1 MQDLA
6 SCKGRSPPKV
16 AAATTKRRLGQG
28 RVVER
33 ERCSRTTRRSNSTPR
48 TRRIPVQHQHN
59 LSILS
64 ILHVLLA
71 LVLQLLLLRARHIHA
86 HVTCDSDQV
95 CEQQLRPG
103 SQCDLT
109 SRLCTNPFVS
119 GCLNSLDRN
128 RDLRR
133 PLRTCNSQDAPEDVG
148 RICRPSALQYP
159 EVRIFSQSWET
170 AMFSAWIL
178 QIVLSELLD
187 VPATIET
194 GAADL
199 NCNFYDPNNAFDY
212 GATAYDYDALR
223 TAHQQSDCTSTT
235 TTTTTMNQNADE
247 YQSCAHVIPE
257 VWNGQVENYRK
268 LEREGVIEPP
278 TGGGAVGRLG
288 WFIPRFLAQQDQTLL
303 EYFGLQNQR
312 QKAAENFPR
321 PVTFQDYCDR
331 VSTSG
336 CLNDTVATRP
346 PDSGGDEGGRFFV
359 PEVFQGHFLFT
370 EDNDCDLH
378 PDSCTGHITDLPCD
392 WSTFARQQ
400 AYHLNI
406 SVESNGS
413 LQPNGGYTY
422 GRLTEI
428 FQAANA
434 TKSNL
439 LIYWWIPEALYQ
451 EFLGT
456 ESEFMNVQLRPPDQA
471 CVEARVSSEERCA
484 GDLGSPVGACDGE
497 AHSLLKLITNNL
509 LPETYAQPEALRS
522 PAYRAIKAVTISE
535 LQLGQILDYWS
546 ARKID
551 RWNYDPREA
560 VCRWVAENV
569 NFLELFI
576 PRTYPR
582 TVQTREKAPV
592 WAASVALGCVS
603 VVLVASAGAFVVHY
617 RARRAIRYAQVSFLL
632 MILAGLLVTSIG
644 ATVLA
649 TGGYSRASC
658 TIGIWMIV
666 LGYTFSILPL
676 IFKVAAINKMM
687 SAAQRMKR
695 ITLDLY
701 QLYIS
706 VAVVSAGVAVF
717 LILWTAIDPMQGQ
730 QQLDLSTDETELGET
745 VVELSRY
752 CGSQSDV
759 WGYVVV
765 GWYCILLLIATVL
778 AFQSRHVRQE
788 FNESQTLAFM
798 IYAKFVFAVL
808 LLLTFFLESELS
820 PQLMSEY
827 RVLIYVLDALVSLTV
842 YFVPKIQKALSKE
855 IERASS
861 FNLAAERASI
871 FNLAA
876 ENHSDSPRVVRFD
889 EQPGGEDGDK
899 SVGEEKD
906 VEEKDSTDTT
916 SDPNDQLWK
925 RSRMAL

>member
-6 SCKGRSPPKV
+6 SCKGRSPLKV
-16 AAATTKRRLGQG
+16 AAATTKLKLG

-33 ERCSRTTRRSNSTPR
+33 ERCLCSQTRRRTPR
-48 TRRIPVQHQHN
+48 TRRIQHQ
-59 LSILS
+59 
-64 ILHVLLA
+64 LA
-71 LVLQLLLLRARHIHA
+71 LVLLVARHIHA

-109 SRLCTNPFVS
+109 SGICTNPFVS
-119 GCLNSLDRN
+119 GCLSSLDRE
-128 RDLRR
+128 LRR
-133 PLRTCNSQDAPEDVG
+133 PLRTCNSQDAPQDVG

-159 EVRIFSQSWET
+159 EVRILSQNWET

-194 GAADL
+194 GAVDL
-199 NCNFYDPNNAFDY
+199 NCNFYDPSNAFDY

-223 TAHQQSDCTSTT
+223 TAQQQSDCT
-235 TTTTTMNQNADE
+235 MKQNADE

-288 WFIPRFLAQQDQTLL
+288 WFIPRFLAEQDQTLL

-359 PEVFQGHFLFT
+359 PEVFQGHFMFT

-406 SVESNGS
+406 SVRSNGS

-439 LIYWWIPEALYQ
+439 LIYWWTPEALYQ
-451 EFLGT
+451 DFLGT
-456 ESEFMNVQLRPPDQA
+456 DSELMNVQLRPPDQA

-484 GDLGSPVGACDGE
+484 GDLGSPMGACDGE

-509 LPETYAQPEALRS
+509 LPEIYAQPEALRS
-522 PAYRAIKAVTISE
+522 PAYRAIKALTISE

-592 WAASVALGCVS
+592 WAVSVALGCVS

-632 MILAGLLVTSIG
+632 MILAGLLFTSIG

-687 SAAQRMKR
+687 AAAQRMKR
-695 ITLDLY
+695 VTLDLY

-706 VAVVSAGVAVF
+706 VAVVSAGVTVF
-717 LILWTAIDPMQGQ
+717 LILWTAIDPMQEQ
-730 QQLDLSTDETELGET
+730 QQLDLSTDETESGET

-808 LLLTFFLESELS
+808 LLLTFFLESDLS
-820 PQLMSEY
+820 PQLMSEC

-861 FNLAAERASI
+861 FNLANERATT

-876 ENHSDSPRVVRFD
+876 ENHSDSLRVVRFD
-889 EQPGGEDGDK
+889 EQPGEEDGDK
-899 SVGEEKD
+899 SVGEEKG